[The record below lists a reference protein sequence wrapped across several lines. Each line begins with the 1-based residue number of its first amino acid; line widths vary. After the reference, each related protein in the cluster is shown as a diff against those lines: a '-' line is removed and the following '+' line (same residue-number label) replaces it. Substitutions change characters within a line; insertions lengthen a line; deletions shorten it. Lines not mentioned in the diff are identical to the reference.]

1 MNDITET
8 TYGQTP
14 AIEDNTDPLADWNRK
29 GAPKDVKPAETADP
43 TTKEDPPD
51 TPDKQTQEEEL
62 QPAARARTRRSPKKK
77 PAVAAKVEE
86 PVELVRINFL
96 LPKSVHRQFRQHC
109 FDNETTITAEL
120 RQHIVN
126 KFGGKTKRA
135 TKSGKK
141 SG

>member
-1 MNDITET
+1 MNDIAET

-86 PVELVRINFL
+86 PVEFGEDQFFCSPKVYTGNFGNTV
-96 LPKSVHRQFRQHC
+96 STTRQR
-109 FDNETTITAEL
+109 
-120 RQHIVN
+120 
-126 KFGGKTKRA
+126 
-135 TKSGKK
+135 
-141 SG
+141 